1 MANFQYSIS
10 GILKQM
16 QYTSSMDRNTIQS
29 YKSVGEIKQHFYLE
43 PIITTIGE
51 LIEFINQPDEG
62 ERYWRGLN
70 DGSFTMVAKSYV
82 DFCQKELFNISDY
95 NKYLQRIWD
104 TAKAD
109 TSLEDIH
116 KHQTQDREHS
126 QYTPLWALTFIQHYA
141 TGTPLID
148 WTNNLWSALYFA
160 WSGAKPSPRTSHK
173 LSDYIQLNFFYNSV
187 RTIYSFDT
195 KSGAP
200 NSEQLVLLLRAEQSN
215 EELEQ
220 LRTLSK
226 DRIITIDSYD
236 SYKWLHNGTYQHTGM
251 SCQNDRSNKQNG
263 FFILHLED
271 SETLEEKW
279 NRIFKEYTSQ
289 NRDRYDAVDKMQLH
303 KVLIHKSLVPYIE
316 CLLKEYWGDDLSNE
330 LLPKRCIFGYDPC
343 QITRHIIEKAQTKE

>member
-1 MANFQYSIS
+1 MQHTSI
-10 GILKQM
+10 INK
-16 QYTSSMDRNTIQS
+16 NIIQS
-29 YKSVGEIKQHFYLE
+29 YQSVGDIKQHFYLE

-70 DGSFTMVAKSYV
+70 NGSFTMVAKSYV

-104 TAKAD
+104 IAKAD
-109 TSLEDIH
+109 TTLEDIH
-116 KHQTQDREHS
+116 KHQTQNIEHS
-126 QYTPLWALTFIQHYA
+126 SYTPLWALTFIQHYA

-148 WTNNLWSALYFA
+148 WTNNIWSALYFA

-173 LSDYIQLNFFYNSV
+173 LSDYIQLNFFDYDCHIAKPSV
-187 RTIYSFDT
+187 PKENQKDSP
-195 KSGAP
+195 AP
-200 NSEQLVLLLRAEQSN
+200 RMAILTQSN
-215 EELEQ
+215 ADLEELRQ
-220 LRTLSK
+220 QGK
-226 DRIITIDSYD
+226 DRIIAIDSYD
-236 SYKWLHNGTYQHTGM
+236 SHELSCYGTCKHTSM
-251 SCQNDRSNKQNG
+251 SCQNDRSDKQNG

-289 NRDRYDAVDKMQLH
+289 NRIARYDAVDKMQLH

-330 LLPKRCIFGYDPC
+330 LLPQRCFLGYDPC